1 MFRGI
6 LNDKIGN
13 ILCFFATEID
23 NLSLTKALKLLYI
36 LDEMAVKE
44 TGTPITWLE
53 YKVWKN
59 GPVADE
65 IYKELHHNQK
75 LCIQDK
81 TISLDEFISVIRKE
95 SNFPENQFDTYLHPK
110 KAYNF
115 SDFSD
120 YEIELLNQINIKYGT
135 LSAKKL
141 VDILHQEHSLWH
153 KVVQQHGLQ
162 VSFELFKATSS
173 HTIDFTDLIENDE
186 FLKLAMQ
193 SAYESLQFQESLS
206 AHNQLS

>member
-13 ILCFFATEID
+13 ILCYFAAEID

-36 LDEMAVKE
+36 LDETAVKE
-44 TGTPITWLE
+44 TGAPITWLE

-81 TISLDEFISVIRKE
+81 TISIDEFISITHKE
-95 SNFPENQFDTYLHPK
+95 SSFPKNQFDTYLHPK
-110 KAYNF
+110 KAYDF
-115 SDFSD
+115 SEFSD
-120 YEIELLNQINIKYGT
+120 YEIGLLNQIVTKYGT

-141 VDILHQEHSLWH
+141 VEILHQEDSLWH

-162 VSFELFKATSS
+162 VNFELFKATSNY
-173 HTIDFTDLIENDE
+173 TIDFTELIEHNE
-186 FLKLAMQ
+186 FFKLSMQ
-193 SAYESLQFQESLS
+193 SAYESLQFHAALLE
-206 AHNQLS
+206 HNQLS